1 MLVRAGGDASTKL
14 RRTQSATSVKQ
25 RRHGPLIQ
33 QTINPETA
41 RIHAIAAA
49 QIAIGRANERAAIE
63 MRRSTEL
70 ARCDSNAGRPG
81 KLTKTQSQ
89 TFAFSPASQL
99 RRQRSILQSKGL
111 DIVSSLHQPGASPH
125 GDLSRYATPPSEL
138 AAIDKYGSES
148 SSYRKIRKTK
158 SLITPRKRATS
169 MHNVSSRSPS
179 STRTLQHFKG
189 SLGDAEQGLKL

>member
-25 RRHGPLIQ
+25 RRHRPLIQ
-33 QTINPETA
+33 QTINPDTA

-89 TFAFSPASQL
+89 TFTFSPASQL

-111 DIVSSLHQPGASPH
+111 DIVSSLHQPGVSPH
-125 GDLSRYATPPSEL
+125 GDLSRYATPPPSEL

-169 MHNVSSRSPS
+169 MHNVSSCSPS
-179 STRTLQHFKG
+179 S
-189 SLGDAEQGLKL
+189 A